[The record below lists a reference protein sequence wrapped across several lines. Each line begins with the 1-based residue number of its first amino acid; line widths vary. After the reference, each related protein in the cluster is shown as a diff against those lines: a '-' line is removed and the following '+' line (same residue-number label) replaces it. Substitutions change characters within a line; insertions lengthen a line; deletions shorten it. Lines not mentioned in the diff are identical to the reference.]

1 MSDVEFILGED
12 EYETTVFAHKIF
24 LVTASTRFHL
34 IFKNQMENSKLL
46 KIKIKNTSKPVML
59 EVLRFV
65 YTDNAYFTD
74 DNCLGVLEAAMNFDL
89 KALVEK
95 AVDYACKRVDEK
107 TVFKIFEDNQ
117 ELGNLK
123 INMKCLDYIQT

>member
-1 MSDVEFILGED
+1 
-12 EYETTVFAHKIF
+12 
-24 LVTASTRFHL
+24 
-34 IFKNQMENSKLL
+34 
-46 KIKIKNTSKPVML
+46 ML